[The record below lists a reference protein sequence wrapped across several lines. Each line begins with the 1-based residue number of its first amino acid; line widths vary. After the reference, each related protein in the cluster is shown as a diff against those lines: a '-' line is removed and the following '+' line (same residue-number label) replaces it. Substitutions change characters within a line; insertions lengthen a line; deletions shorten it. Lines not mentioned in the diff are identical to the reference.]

1 MSIQDLRGFLE
12 LLAESGQLCRIKAE
26 VDPELEI
33 SAITSRV
40 SKQSGGGKA
49 LWFENVKG
57 HQTPVLTNLFGS
69 PQRAA
74 WALWTENVETLA
86 NLLRGELARRKESSV
101 TDRLRNLLEE
111 PEYLPRLIGQPPCQE
126 VVFSDAVDLG
136 IIPALKAWPGDGGR
150 FITLP
155 LVYTRD
161 PATGRQNCG
170 MYRVQIHDRQR
181 VTINWGKHSDGAR
194 HYTAYGARGKRM
206 PVAIAIGGDPTMI
219 YAATVPLPSGI
230 DEAVFAGFL
239 RQRGLATAKCLS
251 ADLEVPAAAEFIL
264 EGYLEPGETLP
275 EGPFG
280 NHTGSYTPVGEAA
293 VMHVTTLTHRRNP
306 LYPCTVVGP
315 PPMEDCYL
323 AKATERLFLPLL
335 QQDFPEIVDINMPM
349 EGIFHH
355 CALVAM
361 RCDRPG
367 HGKELLRGLWNK
379 GFLQRA
385 RLLLVLDERTDIQNL
400 SESFWKALNRIDP
413 QRDVLIEDGR
423 IGFDATGLQE
433 PGRDEL
439 APSAEIVELVQQRWA
454 EYGIDD

>member
-12 LLAESGQLCRIKAE
+12 LLEESGQLCRIKVE

-33 SAITSRV
+33 AAITDRV
-40 SKQSGGGKA
+40 SKQPGGGKA
-49 LWFENVKG
+49 LYFEKVKN
-57 HQTPVLTNLFGS
+57 HRVPVLTNLFGS

-74 WALWTENVETLA
+74 WALWTESVETLA
-86 NLLRGELARRKESSV
+86 SLLRRELQHRDEAV
-101 TDRLRNLLEE
+101 VADRLRNLLDE
-111 PEYLPRLIGQPPCQE
+111 PEYLPRLVGQPACQE
-126 VVFSDAVDLG
+126 VVFSGAVDLSL
-136 IIPALKAWPGDGGR
+136 IPAIKAWPGDGGR

-194 HYTAYGARGKRM
+194 HYAAYGARGKRT

-251 ADLEVPAAAEFIL
+251 CDLEVPATAEFVL

-280 NHTGSYTPVGEAA
+280 NHTGSYTPVNDAP
-293 VMHVTTLTHRRNP
+293 VMHVTNLTHRRNP

-335 QQDFPEIVDINMPM
+335 QVQFPEIVDINMPL

-355 CALVAM
+355 CALVSM
-361 RCDRPG
+361 RCQRPG
-367 HGKELLRGLWNK
+367 QGRELLQGLWQK

-385 RLLLVLDERTDIQNL
+385 RLLVVFDEGVDVQNL
-400 SESFWKALNRIDP
+400 SASFWNALNRIDP
-413 QRDVLIEDGR
+413 LRDVIIEEGR
-423 IGFDATGLQE
+423 IGFDATAGNGE
-433 PGRDEL
+433 E
-439 APSAEIVELVQQRWA
+439 AEVCPSAETLEILRHRWE
-454 EYGIDD
+454 EYGIDS